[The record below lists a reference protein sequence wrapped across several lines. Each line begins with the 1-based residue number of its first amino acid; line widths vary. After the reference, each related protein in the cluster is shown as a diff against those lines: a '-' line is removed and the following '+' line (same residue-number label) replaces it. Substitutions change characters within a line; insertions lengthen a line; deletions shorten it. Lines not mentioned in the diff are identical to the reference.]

1 MSEQSSGKRRNTAAQ
16 ANHGARPPYHAEVL
30 SLIESK
36 VEVGP
41 IERLENFLRA
51 EYQTIAGHIDR
62 GHLTITKL
70 AEAVH
75 DSGQFGKPNR
85 QLVSTLW
92 GKIRKEANAHAATE
106 ATAGRAP
113 GKPQEKAAQPKK
125 KETPTGTDAMSGAKD
140 AKNAG
145 AEFNKTVGEQQPAPT
160 AGAPK
165 SDK

>member
-1 MSEQSSGKRRNTAAQ
+1 MSEQSNGKRRNTAAQ
-16 ANHGARPPYHAEVL
+16 AIHGARPLYHAEVL

-92 GKIRKEANAHAATE
+92 GKIRKEVDARATTE
-106 ATAGRAP
+106 EEAGRAA
-113 GKPQEKAAQPKK
+113 GKTQEKAAQPKK
-125 KETPTGTDAMSGAKD
+125 KETPTGTDAMPGAKD
-140 AKNAG
+140 AKNVG
-145 AEFNKTVGEQQPAPT
+145 AEFDKTVGEQQPAPA
-160 AGAPK
+160 AGPTKA
-165 SDK
+165 DK